1 MGMEINIQ
9 CASEDPCVP
18 TEDEL
23 RQWAHSA
30 LGQLQGE
37 VTIRVTDEE
46 EMRALNG
53 RWRNVNRPTNV
64 LSFPLGDKSDGLP
77 GLLGDV
83 VVCAPVIRREAAAQ
97 DKSARA
103 HWAHIVIHGVLHLLG
118 YDHIEAEQAAVMEAE
133 ERARLNS
140 LGFPDPYSTTH

>member
-23 RQWAHSA
+23 RQWARSA
-30 LGQLQGE
+30 LGQRQGE

-46 EMRALNG
+46 EMRALND

-83 VVCAPVIRREAAAQ
+83 VVCAPVIRQEAAAQ

-140 LGFPDPYSTTH
+140 LGFPDPYSTPH